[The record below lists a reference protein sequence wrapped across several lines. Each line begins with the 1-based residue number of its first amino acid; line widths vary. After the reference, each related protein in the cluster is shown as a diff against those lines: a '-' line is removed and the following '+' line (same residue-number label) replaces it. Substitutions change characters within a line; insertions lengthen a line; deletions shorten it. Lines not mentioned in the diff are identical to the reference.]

1 MSAKGATLF
10 LTEAAE
16 EDFAAATAPLGAPR
30 RDLEGWAHRL
40 TSGRD
45 LLRRRDSVHREPP
58 FPTGIAALDARL
70 QGGVDRGAVTEF
82 FGQRSCGRCAVV
94 LSLVAGAT
102 RAGEAVA
109 LVDLGDG
116 LDLPAA
122 LAAGCDFQ
130 RLLWIRPERL
140 RDALAAA
147 EIALG
152 GGFPLV
158 VLDAGPPPIRG
169 VLRTEAG
176 ASEAGETP
184 GARPS
189 GNGRATDGAWMP
201 SAWMRLQR
209 AAEAHRAA
217 FVLSV
222 PYRTSGPAASHV
234 VRLLPGPGRW
244 LGQGFEPRLLD
255 GIDLRFAVEKSRGLA
270 RDTADLKASR
280 SPLRSGWRLAS

>member
-1 MSAKGATLF
+1 MALDA
-10 LTEAAE
+10 
-16 EDFAAATAPLGAPR
+16 APR
-30 RDLEGWAHRL
+30 RSLEGWAHRL
-40 TSGRD
+40 SSARD
-45 LLRRRDSVHREPP
+45 LLRRRESVHREPP

-102 RAGEAVA
+102 HAGEAVA

-122 LAAGCDFQ
+122 LAAGCDFA

-158 VLDAGPPPIRG
+158 VLDAGPPPMRG
-169 VLRTEAG
+169 VGKIEASARG
-176 ASEAGETP
+176 ASEVSEVP
-184 GARPS
+184 GARGGS
-189 GNGRATDGAWMP
+189 GRATDG
-201 SAWMRLQR
+201 AWMRLQR

-244 LGQGFEPRLLD
+244 LGQGLEPRLLD
-255 GIDLRFAVEKSRGLA
+255 GIDLRFAVEKSRGVA
-270 RDTADLKASR
+270 REAVDLQASR
-280 SPLRSGWRLAS
+280 SPLRSAWRLAS